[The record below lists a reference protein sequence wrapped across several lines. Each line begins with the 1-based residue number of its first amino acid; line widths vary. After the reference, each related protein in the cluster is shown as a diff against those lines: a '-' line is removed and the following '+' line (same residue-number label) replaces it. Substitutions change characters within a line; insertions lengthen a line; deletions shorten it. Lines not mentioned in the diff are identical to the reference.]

1 MLAEVIEHRRHERV
15 LGSEMPA
22 TVSTNGAEQ
31 RPGHTVRSPTPQRET
46 TTTRTPSLT
55 ASATPPSTTTATV
68 TVTANPVNDVVVAS
82 DRSVSMS
89 EDGGLS
95 SVVSTSLTD
104 VDDDHLTASVVG
116 QPAHGTVEF
125 DSAANYKYSPAP
137 NYTGTDSFTYR
148 LFNGTAYSNTATV
161 TITHHDVLA

>member
-1 MLAEVIEHRRHERV
+1 
-15 LGSEMPA
+15 
-22 TVSTNGAEQ
+22 
-31 RPGHTVRSPTPQRET
+31 
-46 TTTRTPSLT
+46 
-55 ASATPPSTTTATV
+55 
-68 TVTANPVNDVVVAS
+68 
-82 DRSVSMS
+82 MS

-125 DSAANYKYSPAP
+125 DSAANYIYSPAP

-148 LFNGTAYSNTATV
+148 LFDGTAYSNTATV